1 MALTYDNN
9 KGTISYVDDDTNMTM
24 FETSNKDELGNLYWN
39 VKGSDDKLITSTN
52 FSHGEAFHF
61 IQKNKNFNAKVSS
74 ALTSLGL

>member
-9 KGTISYVDDDTNMTM
+9 KNTISYVDDDTNMTM

-61 IQKNKNFNAKVSS
+61 IQKDKNFNPKVGNE
-74 ALTSLGL
+74 LISLGL

>member
-9 KGTISYVDDDTNMTM
+9 KNTISYVDDDTNMTM

-39 VKGSDDKLITSTN
+39 IKGSDDKLITSTN

-61 IQKNKNFNAKVSS
+61 IQKDKNFNSKVSDELS
-74 ALTSLGL
+74 KLGI